1 MSKIILNMK
10 KFYTIFK
17 DNNDWN
23 EKSIVGFMSFAV
35 MVIFA
40 LVDLA
45 TGYFGKDLV
54 INEYIYN
61 SFLWIVLGSFGID
74 GAQKIFAGKRKNEK
88 ENEDLGLIKT

>member
-1 MSKIILNMK
+1 MYQKIITKMN

-17 DNNDWN
+17 DNNSWN
-23 EKSIVGFMSFAV
+23 EKSIVGFLSFAV
-35 MVIFA
+35 MVVFA

-74 GAQKIFAGKRKNEK
+74 GAQKIFNSKNK
-88 ENEDLGLIKT
+88 ENVE

>member
-1 MSKIILNMK
+1 MND
-10 KFYTIFK
+10 FYSIFK
-17 DNNDWN
+17 DDNQWN
-23 EKSIVGFMSFAV
+23 EKSIVGFLSFAV
-35 MVIFA
+35 MVMFA

-74 GAQKIFAGKRKNEK
+74 GAQKIFKAKDK
-88 ENEDLGLIKT
+88 EQ